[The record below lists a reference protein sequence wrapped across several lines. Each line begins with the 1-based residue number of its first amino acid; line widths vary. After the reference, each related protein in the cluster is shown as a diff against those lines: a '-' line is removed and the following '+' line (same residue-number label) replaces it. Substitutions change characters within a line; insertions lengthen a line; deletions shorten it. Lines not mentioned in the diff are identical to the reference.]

1 MYRQTNEA
9 LKRGDVFQQRPC
21 PFYNE
26 MHRIFSGTDE
36 NNSSSNSQLINDDE
50 EEEEGEEINDENQ
63 EEISPDDRFS
73 QAIDR
78 LISYQQQNE
87 VLHFEKALL
96 LFEIN
101 RIHFLRIVGIN
112 ISNNKPILS
121 NNVEKKIGLFNFN

>member
-36 NNSSSNSQLINDDE
+36 NNSSSNSQLINDD

>member
-36 NNSSSNSQLINDDE
+36 NNSSSNSQLLNDDE

>member
-36 NNSSSNSQLINDDE
+36 NNSSSNSQLLNDD